1 MWTAVALWT
10 LMLGGTAAYVGWA
23 AGMAAH
29 GTPLWLLIVGAPLVY
44 LALILAFAIAYF
56 AVAWRYRAERP
67 PQARIGVAATLR
79 LFANEYRALAGTA
92 RRMMLYRWLLNDP
105 PPARVLSPVLL
116 VHGVLCNA
124 GVWLKLSRYLAAH
137 GVHPVYTISY
147 GPPLSSIDTF
157 AEQLAAKIDAI
168 TAATGA
174 RSVVIVSHSMG
185 GLVALAYCRKYG
197 AEKVRRLI
205 SLGAPYHGSMHAWF
219 FPGLCLEQLR
229 PGNRWLDDLH
239 RAPFAWPP
247 ISSIWSWHD
256 SMVAPQTSSRIPGA
270 DNIALIGVGH
280 NAMLA
285 DRAVA
290 SNVLALIK
298 STVSH
303 AADYQ

>member
-23 AGMAAH
+23 AWMAAH

-44 LALILAFAIAYF
+44 LALILAFA
-56 AVAWRYRAERP
+56 
-67 PQARIGVAATLR
+67 
-79 LFANEYRALAGTA
+79 
-92 RRMMLYRWLLNDP
+92 
-105 PPARVLSPVLL
+105 
-116 VHGVLCNA
+116 
-124 GVWLKLSRYLAAH
+124 
-137 GVHPVYTISY
+137 
-147 GPPLSSIDTF
+147 
-157 AEQLAAKIDAI
+157 
-168 TAATGA
+168 
-174 RSVVIVSHSMG
+174 IVSHSMG

-256 SMVAPQTSSRIPGA
+256 SMVA
-270 DNIALIGVGH
+270 
-280 NAMLA
+280 
-285 DRAVA
+285 
-290 SNVLALIK
+290 
-298 STVSH
+298 
-303 AADYQ
+303 